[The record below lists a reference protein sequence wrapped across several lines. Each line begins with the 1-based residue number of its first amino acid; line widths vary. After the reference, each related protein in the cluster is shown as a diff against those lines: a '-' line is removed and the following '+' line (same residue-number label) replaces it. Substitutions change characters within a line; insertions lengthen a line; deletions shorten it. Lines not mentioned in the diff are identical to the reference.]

1 MMNVMY
7 VMPSLEFALS
17 INVINYA
24 LSLLCI
30 AGSFSDKYLEE
41 CILELPVFP
50 LANLDTPNRT
60 VIDMYYAFLRPYSL
74 HRHLCAL
81 HVSLQFLLPYTLQ
94 LRRIDQPLRC
104 EVDRML
110 LVIAITLIA
119 WRATAKTNNV
129 LPQGLTMR
137 WLDDATVSHD
147 HVVDA

>member
-1 MMNVMY
+1 MNVMY

-30 AGSFSDKYLEE
+30 ATSFSDKYLEE
-41 CILELPVFP
+41 CILELTVFP

-60 VIDMYYAFLRPYSL
+60 VNDIYYTFLRPYSL
-74 HRHLCAL
+74 HRHLYAL
-81 HVSLQFLLPYTLQ
+81 HVSLQFLLLYSLQ
-94 LRRIDQPLRC
+94 LRRINQPLRC

-119 WRATAKTNNV
+119 WRAMAKTNNV

-137 WLDDATVSHD
+137 WLDNVTVSHD